1 MPAKKSR
8 KSVRGLF
15 SAIGGGIF
23 NLGGSVQ
30 RLPSSVKKSRTQIDR
45 QKEVSKRLRDIKE
58 LAVLSEETLTEKKK
72 EEKWDEETV
81 KIKRH
86 SSERLSDIF
95 FAIFKRPAQKLAR
108 FFKGMDADLYRANIR
123 STPERYAAK
132 MIGISA
138 IVTTFAISLMVFLN
152 IELIFLILGGGLSFF
167 FSIFFTRT
175 QPKRRAKTRV
185 AEVNRLLPYALR
197 HMGTQLTSG
206 IGLPETMTSVS
217 RASYGALSEEFDRLI
232 RDMNAGAGFEEALAS
247 MDKRVNSEPL
257 RRATRQIQRALRTGG
272 DLAKT
277 LNTLADETAFE
288 MRMKLR
294 DYTQSLNMF
303 TLIYMFVSSV
313 IPAMLM
319 ITINIS
325 SSGSGG
331 GVISPTAA
339 GVIYLLLLP
348 FLLFYFIMMIKRF
361 EPRL

>member
-1 MPAKKSR
+1 MR
-8 KSVRGLF
+8 KSKTPMDEQG
-15 SAIGGGIF
+15 
-23 NLGGSVQ
+23 
-30 RLPSSVKKSRTQIDR
+30 
-45 QKEVSKRLRDIKE
+45 EVSKRLQDIKE
-58 LAVLSEETLTEKKK
+58 LAVLPEEALAEKKK
-72 EEKWDEETV
+72 EENWDEETV
-81 KIKRH
+81 RIKRQ
-86 SSERLSDIF
+86 SEHLSEVF
-95 FAIFKRPAQKLAR
+95 FAIFKQPAQRMAR
-108 FFKGMDADLYRANIR
+108 FFKGMDVDLYRANIK

-132 MIGISA
+132 MIGFSF
-138 IVTTFAISLMVFLN
+138 IVTLFAVAIMLILN
-152 IELIFLILGGGLSFF
+152 AQLIFLILGGFLSFT

-175 QPKRRAKTRV
+175 QPKRRAKARV

-217 RASYGALSEEFDRLI
+217 RASYGALSEEFGRLI
-232 RDMNAGAGFEEALAS
+232 RDMNAGVGFEDALAS

-257 RRATRQIQRALRTGG
+257 RRAIRQIQRALRTGG

-325 SSGSGG
+325 SSGGG
-331 GVISPTAA
+331 GVISSTAA
-339 GVIYLLLLP
+339 GVVYLLLLP
-348 FLLFYFIMMIKRF
+348 FLLFYFIMMIKKF